1 MYDIIFY
8 INIYICMQ
16 FKKWLEQDSTKDQF
30 QTLSF
35 HRSLNTTNPAG
46 SPDLSSLPIVYRHL

>member
-1 MYDIIFY
+1 
-8 INIYICMQ
+8 MQ